1 MGPIMQK
8 ILLSTLLL
16 SLTSLPASAQI
27 SGSSDIDQKGSSRPV
42 YGQSPQSSK
51 MTPGGSKGQ
60 AASSANSAS
69 SQGSGGAAPNSAAD
83 GSGTEGSS
91 GAKNRPRPSAKGD
104 RHGSG
109 AERPQESSGQK

>member
-1 MGPIMQK
+1 MRT

-16 SLTSLPASAQI
+16 SLTNVPAWAQI

-42 YGQSPQSSK
+42 YGQNPQASK

-60 AASSANSAS
+60 AGTAGMPAA
-69 SQGSGGAAPNSAAD
+69 GASGGAAAQNDAAAGSGSD
-83 GSGTEGSS
+83 GSLPPTD
-91 GAKNRPRPSAKGD
+91 RPRPAAKGD

-109 AERPQESSGQK
+109 ADRPPVTPERK